1 VTIFRP
7 GAVAAVVILT
17 VFAHGLQAGDL
28 GLYWDD
34 AEQLMQGLQGV
45 DYRVLDFIVSDT
57 AHSLPSERP
66 LAYLAFVLTR
76 AAFAFSV
83 GAVHWTLVAWLALD
97 AALLGSLARTI
108 VDDDWFVF
116 AVGTT
121 FVLYPLA
128 FLQTIWPATIHYHL
142 AWFFA
147 SVAMLAAGK
156 SASVDPRRARWWLAC
171 GALAYATS
179 LLTQEAVGFIPLAF
193 VGLHALSGRRAVRAA
208 ITLGGVFALFA
219 LWRTLLLPLYGDQ
232 FYSPS
237 MPFLHPGVVISKALR
252 NATAAALFP
261 WRSVADQWRSV
272 ADHIVRWTTVA
283 GLSLAFVIGAST
295 WLVSE
300 RLLRSQAPIA
310 RDAAAE
316 YADGAASWLRAAALG
331 VAFLLAGVFAV
342 ALSPINIEMFFQ
354 TSYGPRANF
363 VVVPGIALAAPAVLM
378 VLARIV
384 RLPHWAVSALLALL
398 VFVGSLLHF
407 DTKQGYSWEWTH
419 HKAMLMSLRELAP
432 RVAPDTVIV
441 IATARDRRAPYSAHY
456 EISSYLLAL
465 YDEWS
470 VMGNTVRHLRFHRD
484 GVDTTDYGSPG
495 RWFPHGVKGPIDTT
509 ATRLVG
515 RIPYERLLLFDYSTD
530 VLRAVPELEVTAV
543 DGQPIRL
550 SNNPA
555 RVRAGPPLVTPIWLH
570 ITR

>member
-128 FLQTIWPATIHYHL
+128 FVQTIWPATIHYHL

-147 SVAMLAAGK
+147 SAAMLAAGK
-156 SASVDPRRARWWLAC
+156 SGSVDPRRARWWLAC
-171 GALAYATS
+171 GALAYASS

-219 LWRTLLLPLYGDQ
+219 VWRTLLLPLYGDQ

-261 WRSVADQWRSV
+261 WRQRRRSTGSRGSAPV
-272 ADHIVRWTTVA
+272 THRSEGNGFNRDHQDRAECQVGSRHFRPGHPALRYMIQPRNRGRRA
-283 GLSLAFVIGAST
+283 LAIFKA
-295 WLVSE
+295 L
-300 RLLRSQAPIA
+300 PIQ
-310 RDAAAE
+310 RRE
-316 YADGAASWLRAAALG
+316 MTAAS
-331 VAFLLAGVFAV
+331 
-342 ALSPINIEMFFQ
+342 
-354 TSYGPRANF
+354 
-363 VVVPGIALAAPAVLM
+363 
-378 VLARIV
+378 
-384 RLPHWAVSALLALL
+384 
-398 VFVGSLLHF
+398 
-407 DTKQGYSWEWTH
+407 
-419 HKAMLMSLRELAP
+419 RE
-432 RVAPDTVIV
+432 
-441 IATARDRRAPYSAHY
+441 
-456 EISSYLLAL
+456 
-465 YDEWS
+465 
-470 VMGNTVRHLRFHRD
+470 
-484 GVDTTDYGSPG
+484 
-495 RWFPHGVKGPIDTT
+495 
-509 ATRLVG
+509 
-515 RIPYERLLLFDYSTD
+515 ER
-530 VLRAVPELEVTAV
+530 
-543 DGQPIRL
+543 
-550 SNNPA
+550 
-555 RVRAGPPLVTPIWLH
+555 
-570 ITR
+570 